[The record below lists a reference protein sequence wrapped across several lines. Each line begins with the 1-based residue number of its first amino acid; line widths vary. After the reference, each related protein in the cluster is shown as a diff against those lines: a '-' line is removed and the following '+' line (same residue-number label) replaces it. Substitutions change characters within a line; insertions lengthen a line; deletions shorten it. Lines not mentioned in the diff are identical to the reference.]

1 MNKSSPRLR
10 PTWKTW
16 KFYLVFFTIIG
27 VSFISFEYAISYY
40 VVNGIALH
48 TPVNAQREYSDLCY
62 GLRCTPVAE
71 LWYCLMVPIVSQALP
86 NGIATGFFGLASV
99 NLSDQDFSLSVNSY
113 QLDANL
119 PESPNIGCSLILAG
133 SNAWQY
139 HQAAFGTSNQTIM
152 NALNNTISSM
162 TVTMTGTFRT
172 NLYTQQITRSTTFVC
187 NFGPIDSIGHRTGCI
202 T

>member
-1 MNKSSPRLR
+1 M
-10 PTWKTW
+10 
-16 KFYLVFFTIIG
+16 G
-27 VSFISFEYAISYY
+27 VSFISFEYATSYY
-40 VVNGIALH
+40 VVNGIALY
-48 TPVNAQREYSDLCY
+48 TPLNAQREYSNLCY
-62 GLRCTPVAE
+62 GLRCTPIAE

-86 NGIATGFFGLASV
+86 SGIATGFFGLASV

-119 PESPNIGCSLILAG
+119 PESPGIQCSLIPAG

-139 HQAAFGTSNQTIM
+139 HKVAFGTSNQTIM

-187 NFGPIDSIGHRTGCI
+187 NFGPIDSIGQTGCI